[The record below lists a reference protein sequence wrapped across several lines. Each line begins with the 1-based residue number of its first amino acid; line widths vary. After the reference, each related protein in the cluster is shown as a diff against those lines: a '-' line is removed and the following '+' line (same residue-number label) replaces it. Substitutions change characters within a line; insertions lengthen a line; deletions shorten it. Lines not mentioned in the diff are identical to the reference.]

1 MADKEKDGYDASAFE
16 ALEADFNETLTQ
28 LAQDSSLQKFKVE
41 YEKLYDHFKKSHTQE
56 KRLIH
61 KVRELNDEIM
71 NNAKKVQ
78 TALKLS
84 EEDQAQIT
92 RLKEEVDRAWK
103 MVDASK
109 EKELRAKE
117 TIQELRKEIDNLT
130 TLVDKGAGLSLD
142 HENAINAI
150 TKHRDEIAHTLEEQK
165 KENKGHQET
174 IDDLSEE
181 VERERTAKLALEEEH
196 GSALQMIRDKEK
208 AEVREQRRKERMDM
222 ELRNIREKLEHKNQ
236 NVERLDGLHQE
247 AVHKSK
253 NLAIQ
258 LKEARGTMD
267 KYLRDYKHLFEKCEE
282 VKKREEEQIQ
292 KTLLLKQDITRLEAI
307 IVDRDREVNRT
318 REDAARLR
326 RQWDTEKKKVG
337 RLENKRLEE
346 KHEKDLVVQTSN
358 QQAQEILR
366 HTKTNNMATR
376 KINTM
381 ARNADMQAKQIIRHQ
396 QLTKE
401 EEAKVSLQV
410 RNVNRLKGELITF
423 EQEAQQQR
431 KLIYKLEKA
440 RERMGME
447 ATEAHNKYLS
457 QLEETKLKERTIA
470 ELQREVLELQ
480 QKLKSQQQLYEAVRS
495 DRNLYSKN
503 LIESQDEI
511 AEMKRK
517 FKIMNHQM
525 EQLKEEITAKD
536 HALVKEHF
544 EHQKVEKQRE
554 QLKNELG
561 KVKKLKAKAEAT
573 IEKQH
578 AEIGKL
584 THIIARLEEDA
595 IQQHKEYDQ
604 VINERDILGT
614 QLIRRNDEL
623 ALLYEKIKIQQST
636 LHKGEAQYKDRLQEL
651 RLMKLNL
658 RDLMRKLRLTSNS
671 SDQVPELKREC
682 FSLQRELLH
691 ERTKVKALSEELENP
706 MNVHRWRQLEGSDPT
721 THEMI
726 QKIHTLQKRLIAKTE
741 EVVEKDLLIT
751 EKEKLYV
758 ELKNILA
765 RQPGPEVA
773 EQLTIYQQ
781 NLKEKTRQMKA
792 MASELNMYQAQA
804 NEFKYEIERL
814 LQELND
820 VKRKYYEQKKMQMMA
835 RESKRGGVS
844 AGERQAREQRLQSQA
859 ALPKY
864 TGGGFNVTQ

>member
-1 MADKEKDGYDASAFE
+1 MHKDAVFKWKNYA
-16 ALEADFNETLTQ
+16 NQ
-28 LAQDSSLQKFKVE
+28 L
-41 YEKLYDHFKKSHTQE
+41 
-56 KRLIH
+56 
-61 KVRELNDEIM
+61 
-71 NNAKKVQ
+71 
-78 TALKLS
+78 
-84 EEDQAQIT
+84 
-92 RLKEEVDRAWK
+92 
-103 MVDASK
+103 K
-109 EKELRAKE
+109 EKEGIIEK
-117 TIQELRKEIDNLT
+117 Q
-130 TLVDKGAGLSLD
+130 
-142 HENAINAI
+142 
-150 TKHRDEIAHTLEEQK
+150 
-165 KENKGHQET
+165 
-174 IDDLSEE
+174 
-181 VERERTAKLALEEEH
+181 EREYKFLADRHEDVKRKHEEKEEKVVQLKLDITSL
-196 GSALQMIRDKEK
+196 
-208 AEVREQRRKERMDM
+208 
-222 ELRNIREKLEHKNQ
+222 
-236 NVERLDGLHQE
+236 E
-247 AVHKSK
+247 AV
-253 NLAIQ
+253 
-258 LKEARGTMD
+258 
-267 KYLRDYKHLFEKCEE
+267 
-282 VKKREEEQIQ
+282 
-292 KTLLLKQDITRLEAI
+292 
-307 IVDRDREVNRT
+307 IVNRDREVNRAK
-318 REDAARLR
+318 EEAARLR
-326 RQWDTEKKKVG
+326 RQWDSEKKKVG

-346 KHEKDLVVQTSN
+346 KQEKELVQKTAN
-358 QQAQEILR
+358 QQAQEILKQ
-366 HTKTNNMATR
+366 TKQVNQR
-376 KINTM
+376 DRRINTM
-381 ARNADMQAKQIIRHQ
+381 ARNTDMIQKQLVRQ
-396 QLTKE
+396 QQVTKE
-401 EEAKVSLQV
+401 EEAKTALEI
-410 RNVNRLKGELITF
+410 RNVEQLKSELIVF
-423 EQEAQQQR
+423 EKEAQKQR

-447 ATEAHNKYLS
+447 ATEAHNKYLG

-470 ELQREVLELQ
+470 ELQRQVQELQ
-480 QKLKSQQQLYEAVRS
+480 HKLKSQQQLYEAVRS

-578 AEIGKL
+578 AEIRKL
-584 THIIARLEEDA
+584 THIIAKLEEDA

-604 VINERDILGT
+604 VISERDILGT

-651 RLMKLNL
+651 RLLKLNL
-658 RDLMRKLRLTSNS
+658 RDVMRKLRLTSDNS
-671 SDQVPELKREC
+671 SQVPELKREC
-682 FSLQRELLH
+682 FALQRELLH

-741 EVVEKDLLIT
+741 EVVEKDLLVQ

-781 NLKEKTRQMKA
+781 NLKEKQRQMKA
-792 MASELNMYQAQA
+792 MASELNMYQAQS

-820 VKRKYYEQKKMQMMA
+820 VKRKYYEQKKQQMMA
-835 RESKRGGVS
+835 RESKKKGAPG
-844 AGERQAREQRLQSQA
+844 AEQAQEQRIQSLA
-859 ALPKY
+859 AQTKF
-864 TGGGFNVTQ
+864 TGGGFSVSQ